1 MTTETQQ
8 IAPTDQTAPEAS
20 LRTVTPTARMDG
32 RVVIVTGAASGIG
45 KGIARRLAD
54 DGARV
59 VVADLNG
66 EAAQTTAAELGADHL
81 GVAVDVADRA
91 AVDAM
96 TEQVWERYGRI
107 DALVNNAGWDKV
119 GPFLDSDPEVWDRII
134 AINLYGPLHM
144 CQSVVR
150 RMVEQGHGTVVNI
163 GSDAARVGSSGEAVY
178 SACKGGVV
186 AFTKTLAREAARHG
200 ITANA
205 VCPGPADTPLFA
217 QISAENPKLR
227 AALEKSIPLRRLAQ
241 PEDLAN
247 AVAFLVH
254 PSSSYITGQTL
265 SVSGGLT
272 MI

>member
-1 MTTETQQ
+1 MSQIPETNDRDL
-8 IAPTDQTAPEAS
+8 A
-20 LRTVTPTARMDG
+20 G
-32 RVVIVTGAASGIG
+32 RVCLVTGAASGIG
-45 KGIARRLAD
+45 KGIAARLAEE
-54 DGARV
+54 GAV
-59 VVADLNG
+59 VVIADLNG
-66 EAAQTTAAELGADHL
+66 EAAEQTAAELGGGAM
-81 GVAVDVADRA
+81 GVAVDIADRA

-96 TEQVWERYGRI
+96 TEAVMERYGRI
-107 DALVNNAGWDKV
+107 DVLVNNAGWDKV
-119 GPFLDSDPEVWDRII
+119 GPFLDSEVEIWNRVID
-134 AINLYGPLHM
+134 INLYGTLHC

-150 RMVEQGHGTVVNI
+150 KMVEQGHGTVINI

-186 AFTKTLAREAARHG
+186 AFTKTLAREVARHG

-217 QISAENPKLR
+217 AISEENPKLR
-227 AALEKSIPLRRLAQ
+227 TALEKAIPLRRLAQ

-247 AVAFLVH
+247 AVAFMAS
-254 PSSSYITGQTL
+254 PASNYITGQTL